1 MDVVAHR
8 FVEIHD
14 EEKPLWLEATRPHGA
29 LATALHRTLRKVA
42 SDYDVDAWLD
52 MHEMFLLGTKAWQQL
67 LGTERIRGALLDIG
81 AGRGDV
87 TAKLA
92 PLFDDIVA
100 TETSAPMAR
109 KLRARGY
116 RAHSIDLTEHALPQ
130 PRQFQAV
137 ALLNVLDRCARP
149 RTLLEKAIAHL
160 APDGRIIIASPL
172 PARPHVDVG
181 GYTVDPDEPFLA
193 DGEHFEDAFVSLTH
207 RVLSPLGLVVEAWTR
222 AEYLARG
229 DRDCPRHTLDDV
241 VLVARREL
249 AVGST
254 GLRLGAQP

>member
-1 MDVVAHR
+1 VDVVAVEER
-8 FVEIHD
+8 FIELFD
-14 EEKPLWLEATRPHGA
+14 EEKSLWLETKAARPHGA
-29 LATALHRTLRKVA
+29 FATSLHRTLRKFA

-67 LGTERIRGALLDIG
+67 LGTERIGGALLDIG

-92 PLFDDIVA
+92 PLFDEVVA

-116 RAHSIDLTEHALPQ
+116 RVHSIDLATHELPQ
-130 PRQFQAV
+130 PRQFQTV

-149 RTLLEKAIAHL
+149 RTLLEKAITHL
-160 APDGRIIIASPL
+160 APDGRIILASPL

-193 DGEHFEDAFVSLTH
+193 DGERFEDALASLVH
-207 RVLSPLGLVVEAWTR
+207 LVLAPLGLAVEAWTR
-222 AEYLARG
+222 TEYLARG
-229 DRDCPRHTLDDV
+229 DRDCPRHVLDDV
-241 VLVARREL
+241 VLVARKDR
-249 AVGST
+249 
-254 GLRLGAQP
+254 